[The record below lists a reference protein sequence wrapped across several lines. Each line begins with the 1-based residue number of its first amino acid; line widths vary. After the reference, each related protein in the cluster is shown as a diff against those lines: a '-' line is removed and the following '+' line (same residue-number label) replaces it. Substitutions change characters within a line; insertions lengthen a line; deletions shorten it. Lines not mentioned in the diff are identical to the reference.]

1 MVRRVGVEEQ
11 QRTRVDAAVGGV
23 PPCGRARVLGHGAR
37 LPGPGAQ
44 AGLPALASQADGG
57 LCNGPGG
64 AGIAAAPAGCG
75 LVPWGG
81 QGAGPKASDVH
92 AVMGCVSAP
101 LARHSNLNSD

>member
-1 MVRRVGVEEQ
+1 MWAGQGAGSWGE
-11 QRTRVDAAVGGV
+11 DAL
-23 PPCGRARVLGHGAR
+23 AR
-37 LPGPGAQ
+37 AQ

-81 QGAGPKASDVH
+81 QGADPKASDVH
-92 AVMGCVSAP
+92 AVTGCVSAP